1 MMTQNNM
8 LEWDQLSM
16 KQRAAFIRNAVA
28 RGIYNV
34 EDIVQDYNE
43 FRKGGPMETP
53 IYEDLPKMLRKAGLD
68 IKVTSGYR
76 PAGAAGKAGSKSW
89 HPRHGAVDIVPQGNT
104 TFEDIENVLHNNP
117 AIRQYM
123 LSHNFGLID
132 ESGRTPESKLTMKKT
147 GATGAH
153 FHIGKDSKY
162 AALYKQRVGAAQPEG
177 DSGKTVYFT
186 NSFLPLEQPTQQ
198 VQVQRIVTPEEILQN
213 VTIPEPIKPDDDIQ
227 ATVEIPEVEV
237 IGHQPQVN
245 PLTILSQIQES
256 APTPLV
262 LEPYQIPQIQN
273 KVNEIATQRTSFLQ
287 KDLEDRLLAEERRRR
302 LGYSYRDGSIQDD
315 IEQMQFL
322 RNMSANGGNLYGL
335 GGNTVKELVD
345 ALYLNNPRE
354 EYLGEP
360 SHHYDFTQSEEWANA
375 HGYYPDARGHR
386 DDRVKKPAHPSH
398 PSRGIWDGDKFILTD
413 VGMQNP
419 NYILFGLNDGGQ
431 DPQATLIYGNGVVL
445 PEFTVTPK
453 GNYIENPY
461 DNIRIHYKAL
471 GGPTDDNDPAT
482 KDWEHRREHQEVYP
496 MYQRTQKDEEYWRE
510 KQARNAQAAEEL
522 NRKKGVVMSAL
533 EEQAN
538 STPFTGEGYKQAVDD
553 QRQRALDK
561 AKDFEKGARAVVT
574 AAELGLSGASLLGAY
589 ANWKNW
595 ANAASLTKRGIANL
609 LQKAQAPMQ
618 EAGALIDGY
627 QTMDALGNNE
637 FDAYY
642 NGASG
647 VLGVAGT
654 IGASDIF
661 RGRYPMID
669 RLLDTSG
676 IIQNTGDFIKFG
688 YDTANGKDNGGS
700 LNIILDT
707 NSYGGG
713 GLMPGINIPAV
724 AKNLY
729 NKAKDRLYRTII
741 PQGYHLGRAAKEFIK
756 GDTRDFSKF
765 TPAENEVWAR
775 YLGVPYEG
783 ESNFEKAIYTP
794 TKGGATYDDVIKF
807 KDESQIL
814 SDEALRQLL
823 NNQMLTGKNTMLVEG
838 NESGLGT
845 YTLSLGEDEN
855 GKYISYYD
863 DWDINPTR
871 GLSAKYK
878 IPIIEQIGDV
888 VPGSN
893 PFTVYG
899 RRYYTDEDL
908 RRVIER

>member
-43 FRKGGPMETP
+43 FRKGGPIETP

-76 PAGAAGKAGSKSW
+76 PAGTVGNAGQRSW
-89 HPRHGAVDIVPQGNT
+89 HHRHGAVDIVPQGNT

-132 ESGRTPESKLTMKKT
+132 ESGRTAESKATMKKT

-162 AALYKQRVGAAQPEG
+162 AALYRQRVGAAQPEG
-177 DSGKTVYFT
+177 DRGKTVYFT
-186 NSFLPLEQPTQQ
+186 NPFLPLEQPTQQ
-198 VQVQRIVTPEEILQN
+198 AQIQRTVTPEDILQN
-213 VTIPEPIKPDDDIQ
+213 VTIPEPIKPDEDIQ
-227 ATVEIPEVEV
+227 VTAEIPEVEV

-273 KVNEIATQRTSFLQ
+273 KVNEIATQRNSFLQ

-302 LGYSYRDGSIQDD
+302 LGYSYRDNSIEDD
-315 IEQMQFL
+315 IKQMQFL
-322 RNMSANGGNLYGL
+322 RNMSANGGNLYDE
-335 GGNTVKELVD
+335 GGGTNQLAPWLALNNIDYEVIPDTTFTRDKTGAGSIEYFSAEYPEGITYPNGYHKTHPIPGKDVILFNPNDNDAQDIRLD
-345 ALYLNNPRE
+345 ALHIMPKDATYDALNTLYRDAALNSDVAYNAKLRYE
-354 EYLGEP
+354 EDAKKYGKENIDSYEQYFNNEADGLLRNMFIEGTPE
-360 SHHYDFTQSEEWANA
+360 YIQSKR
-375 HGYYPDARGHR
+375 YYPNKAELRGWNNQLLPYIDA
-386 DDRVKKPAHPSH
+386 
-398 PSRGIWDGDKFILTD
+398 I
-413 VGMQNP
+413 QN
-419 NYILFGLNDGGQ
+419 YLETGQ
-431 DPQATLIYGNGVVL
+431 RPTNVL
-445 PEFTVTPK
+445 PEV
-453 GNYIENPY
+453 
-461 DNIRIHYKAL
+461 
-471 GGPTDDNDPAT
+471 
-482 KDWEHRREHQEVYP
+482 
-496 MYQRTQKDEEYWRE
+496 
-510 KQARNAQAAEEL
+510 
-522 NRKKGVVMSAL
+522 
-533 EEQAN
+533 
-538 STPFTGEGYKQAVDD
+538 
-553 QRQRALDK
+553 
-561 AKDFEKGARAVVT
+561 VVT
-574 AAELGLSGASLLGAY
+574 GNRHNNG
-589 ANWKNW
+589 
-595 ANAASLTKRGIANL
+595 
-609 LQKAQAPMQ
+609 
-618 EAGALIDGY
+618 GAL
-627 QTMDALGNNE
+627 
-637 FDAYY
+637 
-642 NGASG
+642 
-647 VLGVAGT
+647 
-654 IGASDIF
+654 
-661 RGRYPMID
+661 
-669 RLLDTSG
+669 
-676 IIQNTGDFIKFG
+676 
-688 YDTANGKDNGGS
+688 
-700 LNIILDT
+700 NILLDT

-713 GLMPGINIPAV
+713 GGLIPGINIPVV

-729 NKAKDRLYRTII
+729 NKAKDRLYRTIT

-756 GDTRDFSKF
+756 GDTRDFTKF

-775 YLGVPYEG
+775 YLGVPYDG
-783 ESNFEKAIYTP
+783 ESSFEKAIYTP

-814 SDEALRQLL
+814 SDDAIRQLL
-823 NNQMLTGKNTMLVEG
+823 QNQMLTGKNTLLVKG

-878 IPIIEQIGDV
+878 IPLLDQIGDV
-888 VPGSN
+888 VPKSN

-899 RRYYTDEDL
+899 RRYYTDDDL
-908 RRVIER
+908 RRIIER

>member
-53 IYEDLPKMLRKAGLD
+53 IYEDLPKMLRKAGLN

-76 PAGAAGKAGSKSW
+76 PAGTVGTAGQRSW
-89 HPRHGAVDIVPQGNT
+89 HHRHGAVDIVPQGNT

-162 AALYKQRVGAAQPEG
+162 AALYRQRVGAAQPEG
-177 DSGKTVYFT
+177 DRGKTVYFT
-186 NSFLPLEQPTQQ
+186 NPFLPLEQPAQQ
-198 VQVQRIVTPEEILQN
+198 AQVQRTATPEEILQS
-213 VTIPEPIKPDDDIQ
+213 VVIPEPIKPDEDIQ
-227 ATVEIPEVEV
+227 ATAELPEVEV
-237 IGHQPQVN
+237 IGHQPKVN

-256 APTPLV
+256 APTPLA
-262 LEPYQIPQIQN
+262 LESYQIPQIQN
-273 KVNEIATQRTSFLQ
+273 KVNEIATERNSFLQ

-335 GGNTVKELVD
+335 GGDTVKELVD
-345 ALYLNNPRE
+345 AIYQNNLRE

-360 SHHYDFTQSEEWANA
+360 SHHYDFTQSEEWANE

-419 NYILFGLNDGGQ
+419 NYTLFGLNDGGQ
-431 DPQATLIYGNGVVL
+431 DPQATLIYDNGVVL

-461 DNIRIHYKAL
+461 DNIRIHYY
-471 GGPTDDNDPAT
+471 G
-482 KDWEHRREHQEVYP
+482 
-496 MYQRTQKDEEYWRE
+496 
-510 KQARNAQAAEEL
+510 
-522 NRKKGVVMSAL
+522 
-533 EEQAN
+533 
-538 STPFTGEGYKQAVDD
+538 
-553 QRQRALDK
+553 
-561 AKDFEKGARAVVT
+561 
-574 AAELGLSGASLLGAY
+574 
-589 ANWKNW
+589 
-595 ANAASLTKRGIANL
+595 
-609 LQKAQAPMQ
+609 
-618 EAGALIDGY
+618 
-627 QTMDALGNNE
+627 
-637 FDAYY
+637 
-642 NGASG
+642 
-647 VLGVAGT
+647 
-654 IGASDIF
+654 
-661 RGRYPMID
+661 
-669 RLLDTSG
+669 
-676 IIQNTGDFIKFG
+676 
-688 YDTANGKDNGGS
+688 
-700 LNIILDT
+700 
-707 NSYGGG
+707 GGG
-713 GLMPGINIPAV
+713 GLMPIINVPAV

-729 NKAKDRLYRTII
+729 NKAKDRLYRTIT

-783 ESNFEKAIYTP
+783 ESSFEKAIYAP

-814 SDEALRQLL
+814 SDDVLRQLL
-823 NNQMLTGKNTMLVEG
+823 QNQMKTGKNTMLVEG

-871 GLSAKYK
+871 GISAKYN
-878 IPIIEQIGDV
+878 IPIINQIGDI

>member
-1 MMTQNNM
+1 MMTQNNI

-43 FRKGGPMETP
+43 FRKGGPIETP

-76 PAGAAGKAGSKSW
+76 PAGTVGTAGQRSW
-89 HPRHGAVDIVPQGNT
+89 HHRHGAVDIVPQGNT

-117 AIRQYM
+117 AVRQYM

-162 AALYKQRVGAAQPEG
+162 AALYRQRVGAAQPEG
-177 DSGKTVYFT
+177 DRGKTVYFT
-186 NSFLPLEQPTQQ
+186 NPFLPLEQPTQQ
-198 VQVQRIVTPEEILQN
+198 VQVQRTVTPEEILQN

-273 KVNEIATQRTSFLQ
+273 RVNEIATQRNSFLQ
-287 KDLEDRLLAEERRRR
+287 KDLEDRLLAEERRKR

-322 RNMSANGGNLYGL
+322 RNMSANGGNLYDE
-335 GGNTVKELVD
+335 GGDTNQL
-345 ALYLNNPRE
+345 APWLALNNIDYEVIPDTTFTRDKTGAGSI
-354 EYLGEP
+354 EYFPAEYPEGITYP
-360 SHHYDFTQSEEWANA
+360 N
-375 HGYYPDARGHR
+375 GYHR
-386 DDRVKKPAHPSH
+386 AHPI
-398 PSRGIWDGDKFILTD
+398 PGKD
-413 VGMQNP
+413 V
-419 NYILFGLNDGGQ
+419 ILF
-431 DPQATLIYGNGVVL
+431 
-445 PEFTVTPK
+445 
-453 GNYIENPY
+453 NPY
-461 DNIRIHYKAL
+461 DNDPQDIRLDAL
-471 GGPTDDNDPAT
+471 HIMPKDATYDVLNTLYRNAALNSDVAYNAKLRYEEDAKKYGTENIDSYEQYFNNEADGLLRNMFIEGTPEYIQSKRYYPNKVELRSWNNQLLPYIDAIQNYLETGQRPTNVLPEVIVTGNRHNNGGP
-482 KDWEHRREHQEVYP
+482 
-496 MYQRTQKDEEYWRE
+496 
-510 KQARNAQAAEEL
+510 
-522 NRKKGVVMSAL
+522 
-533 EEQAN
+533 
-538 STPFTGEGYKQAVDD
+538 
-553 QRQRALDK
+553 
-561 AKDFEKGARAVVT
+561 
-574 AAELGLSGASLLGAY
+574 
-589 ANWKNW
+589 
-595 ANAASLTKRGIANL
+595 
-609 LQKAQAPMQ
+609 
-618 EAGALIDGY
+618 
-627 QTMDALGNNE
+627 
-637 FDAYY
+637 
-642 NGASG
+642 
-647 VLGVAGT
+647 
-654 IGASDIF
+654 
-661 RGRYPMID
+661 
-669 RLLDTSG
+669 
-676 IIQNTGDFIKFG
+676 
-688 YDTANGKDNGGS
+688 

-729 NKAKDRLYRTII
+729 NKAKDRLYRTIT

-756 GDTRDFSKF
+756 GDTRDFNKF

-783 ESNFEKAIYTP
+783 ESSFEKAIYTP

-814 SDEALRQLL
+814 SDDVLRQLL
-823 NNQMLTGKNTMLVEG
+823 QNQMKTGKNTMLVEG

-871 GLSAKYK
+871 GISAKYN
-878 IPIIEQIGDV
+878 IPIINQIGDI

>member
-76 PAGAAGKAGSKSW
+76 PAGTVGNAGQRSW
-89 HPRHGAVDIVPQGNT
+89 HHRHGAVDIVPQGNT

-162 AALYKQRVGAAQPEG
+162 AALYRQRVGAAQPEG
-177 DSGKTVYFT
+177 DRGKTVYFT
-186 NSFLPLEQPTQQ
+186 NPFLPLEQPAQQ
-198 VQVQRIVTPEEILQN
+198 AQVQRTVTPEEILQN

-227 ATVEIPEVEV
+227 ATAELPEVEV
-237 IGHQPQVN
+237 IGHQPQVD

-256 APTPLV
+256 APAPLA

-273 KVNEIATQRTSFLQ
+273 KVNEIATERNSFLQ
-287 KDLEDRLLAEERRRR
+287 KDLEDRILAEERRRR
-302 LGYSYRDGSIQDD
+302 LGYSYRDNSIEDD
-315 IEQMQFL
+315 IKQMQFL
-322 RNMSANGGNLYGL
+322 RNMSANGGSLSDSDYYDIMER
-335 GGNTVKELVD
+335 VAKE
-345 ALYLNNPRE
+345 NNERWNQLRAQEGAPLLSIEE
-354 EYLGEP
+354 EYLRILNDNA
-360 SHHYDFTQSEEWANA
+360 YDYRGYYNKYPQSRANA
-375 HGYYPDARGHR
+375 DTHWTDEFKTAFHPTFSIESGYSG
-386 DDRVKKPAHPSH
+386 KKS
-398 PSRGIWDGDKFILTD
+398 
-413 VGMQNP
+413 QYNP
-419 NYILFGLNDGGQ
+419 NGY
-431 DPQATLIYGNGVVL
+431 
-445 PEFTVTPK
+445 
-453 GNYIENPY
+453 
-461 DNIRIHYKAL
+461 L
-471 GGPTDDNDPAT
+471 GGVWLKNGQFVPTF
-482 KDWEHRREHQEVYP
+482 WQ
-496 MYQRTQKDEEYWRE
+496 
-510 KQARNAQAAEEL
+510 
-522 NRKKGVVMSAL
+522 
-533 EEQAN
+533 
-538 STPFTGEGYKQAVDD
+538 
-553 QRQRALDK
+553 
-561 AKDFEKGARAVVT
+561 
-574 AAELGLSGASLLGAY
+574 
-589 ANWKNW
+589 
-595 ANAASLTKRGIANL
+595 
-609 LQKAQAPMQ
+609 
-618 EAGALIDGY
+618 
-627 QTMDALGNNE
+627 
-637 FDAYY
+637 
-642 NGASG
+642 
-647 VLGVAGT
+647 
-654 IGASDIF
+654 
-661 RGRYPMID
+661 
-669 RLLDTSG
+669 
-676 IIQNTGDFIKFG
+676 QNMF
-688 YDTANGKDNGGS
+688 
-700 LNIILDT
+700 
-707 NSYGGG
+707 GGG
-713 GLMPGINIPAV
+713 GLMPIINVPAV

-729 NKAKDRLYRTII
+729 NKAKDRLYRTIT

-814 SDEALRQLL
+814 SDDVLRQLL
-823 NNQMLTGKNTMLVEG
+823 QNQMKTGKNTMLVEG

-878 IPIIEQIGDV
+878 IPLIEQIGDI

>member
-43 FRKGGPMETP
+43 FKKGGPVETP

-76 PAGAAGKAGSKSW
+76 PAGTVGNAGQRSW
-89 HPRHGAVDIVPQGNT
+89 HHRHGAVDIVPQGNT
-104 TFEDIENVLHNNP
+104 TFEDIENVLHNNT

-162 AALYKQRVGAAQPEG
+162 AALYRQRVGAAQPEG
-177 DSGKTVYFT
+177 DRGKTVYFT
-186 NSFLPLEQPTQQ
+186 NPFLPLEQPTQQ
-198 VQVQRIVTPEEILQN
+198 AQVQRTVTPEEILQN
-213 VTIPEPIKPDDDIQ
+213 VTIPEPIKPDEDIQ
-227 ATVEIPEVEV
+227 TTVETPEVEV

-256 APTPLV
+256 ASTPLA

-273 KVNEIATQRTSFLQ
+273 KVNEIATERNSFLQ

-322 RNMSANGGNLYGL
+322 RNMSANGGSLSDSDYYDIMER
-335 GGNTVKELVD
+335 VAKE
-345 ALYLNNPRE
+345 NNEKWNQLRAQEGAPLLSIEE
-354 EYLGEP
+354 EYLRILNDNA
-360 SHHYDFTQSEEWANA
+360 YDYRGYYDKYPQSRANA
-375 HGYYPDARGHR
+375 DTHWPDEFKTAYHPTFSVESGYSG
-386 DDRVKKPAHPSH
+386 KKS
-398 PSRGIWDGDKFILTD
+398 
-413 VGMQNP
+413 QYNP
-419 NYILFGLNDGGQ
+419 NGY
-431 DPQATLIYGNGVVL
+431 
-445 PEFTVTPK
+445 
-453 GNYIENPY
+453 
-461 DNIRIHYKAL
+461 L
-471 GGPTDDNDPAT
+471 GGVWLKNGQFVPTF
-482 KDWEHRREHQEVYP
+482 WQ
-496 MYQRTQKDEEYWRE
+496 
-510 KQARNAQAAEEL
+510 
-522 NRKKGVVMSAL
+522 
-533 EEQAN
+533 
-538 STPFTGEGYKQAVDD
+538 
-553 QRQRALDK
+553 
-561 AKDFEKGARAVVT
+561 
-574 AAELGLSGASLLGAY
+574 
-589 ANWKNW
+589 
-595 ANAASLTKRGIANL
+595 
-609 LQKAQAPMQ
+609 
-618 EAGALIDGY
+618 
-627 QTMDALGNNE
+627 
-637 FDAYY
+637 
-642 NGASG
+642 
-647 VLGVAGT
+647 
-654 IGASDIF
+654 
-661 RGRYPMID
+661 
-669 RLLDTSG
+669 
-676 IIQNTGDFIKFG
+676 QNMF
-688 YDTANGKDNGGS
+688 
-700 LNIILDT
+700 
-707 NSYGGG
+707 GGG
-713 GLMPGINIPAV
+713 GLMPIINVPAV
-724 AKNLY
+724 AKSLY
-729 NKAKDRLYRTII
+729 NKAKDRLYRTIT

-814 SDEALRQLL
+814 SDDVLRQLL
-823 NNQMLTGKNTMLVEG
+823 QNQMKTGKNTMLVEG

-878 IPIIEQIGDV
+878 IPIIDQIGDV

>member
-43 FRKGGPMETP
+43 FKKGGPVETP

-76 PAGAAGKAGSKSW
+76 PAGTIGTAGQRSW
-89 HPRHGAVDIVPQGNT
+89 HHRHGAVDIVPQGNT

-162 AALYKQRVGAAQPEG
+162 AALYRQRVGAAQPEG
-177 DSGKTVYFT
+177 DRGKTIYFT
-186 NSFLPLEQPTQQ
+186 NPFLPLEQPTQQ
-198 VQVQRIVTPEEILQN
+198 AQVQRTVTPEEILQS
-213 VTIPEPIKPDDDIQ
+213 VVIPEPIKPDEDIQ
-227 ATVEIPEVEV
+227 AVVEIPEVEV
-237 IGHQPQVN
+237 IGHQPQVD

-256 APTPLV
+256 APAPLA

-273 KVNEIATQRTSFLQ
+273 KVNEIATERNSFLQ
-287 KDLEDRLLAEERRRR
+287 KDLEDRILAEERRRR

-322 RNMSANGGNLYGL
+322 RNMSANGGKL
-335 GGNTVKELVD
+335 
-345 ALYLNNPRE
+345 
-354 EYLGEP
+354 
-360 SHHYDFTQSEEWANA
+360 
-375 HGYYPDARGHR
+375 
-386 DDRVKKPAHPSH
+386 
-398 PSRGIWDGDKFILTD
+398 
-413 VGMQNP
+413 
-419 NYILFGLNDGGQ
+419 
-431 DPQATLIYGNGVVL
+431 
-445 PEFTVTPK
+445 
-453 GNYIENPY
+453 
-461 DNIRIHYKAL
+461 
-471 GGPTDDNDPAT
+471 
-482 KDWEHRREHQEVYP
+482 
-496 MYQRTQKDEEYWRE
+496 
-510 KQARNAQAAEEL
+510 
-522 NRKKGVVMSAL
+522 
-533 EEQAN
+533 
-538 STPFTGEGYKQAVDD
+538 
-553 QRQRALDK
+553 
-561 AKDFEKGARAVVT
+561 
-574 AAELGLSGASLLGAY
+574 
-589 ANWKNW
+589 
-595 ANAASLTKRGIANL
+595 
-609 LQKAQAPMQ
+609 
-618 EAGALIDGY
+618 
-627 QTMDALGNNE
+627 
-637 FDAYY
+637 
-642 NGASG
+642 
-647 VLGVAGT
+647 
-654 IGASDIF
+654 
-661 RGRYPMID
+661 
-669 RLLDTSG
+669 
-676 IIQNTGDFIKFG
+676 
-688 YDTANGKDNGGS
+688 
-700 LNIILDT
+700 
-707 NSYGGG
+707 YGGG

-729 NKAKDRLYRTII
+729 NKAKDRLYRTIT

-783 ESNFEKAIYTP
+783 ESNFEKAIYSP

-814 SDEALRQLL
+814 SDNVLRQLL
-823 NNQMLTGKNTMLVEG
+823 QNQMKTGKNTMLVEG

-878 IPIIEQIGDV
+878 IPLIEQIGDV

>member
-43 FRKGGPMETP
+43 FRKGGPIETP

-76 PAGAAGKAGSKSW
+76 PAGTVGTAGQRSW
-89 HPRHGAVDIVPQGNT
+89 HHRHGAVDIVPQGNT

-162 AALYKQRVGAAQPEG
+162 AALYRQRVGAAQPEG
-177 DSGKTVYFT
+177 DRGKTVYFT
-186 NSFLPLEQPTQQ
+186 NPFLPLEQSIQQ
-198 VQVQRIVTPEEILQN
+198 AQIQRTVTPEEILQN
-213 VTIPEPIKPDDDIQ
+213 VNIPEPIKPDDDIQ
-227 ATVEIPEVEV
+227 ATAELPEVEV

-256 APTPLV
+256 APTPLA

-273 KVNEIATQRTSFLQ
+273 KVNEIATERNSFLQ

-302 LGYSYRDGSIQDD
+302 LGYSYRNSSIEDD
-315 IEQMQFL
+315 IKQMQFL
-322 RNMSANGGNLYGL
+322 RNMSANGGSLSDSDYYDIMERVARENNEKWNQLRAQEGAPL
-335 GGNTVKELVD
+335 LSVD
-345 ALYLNNPRE
+345 E
-354 EYLGEP
+354 EYLRILNDNA
-360 SHHYDFTQSEEWANA
+360 YDYRGYYNKYPQSRANA
-375 HGYYPDARGHR
+375 DTHWTDEFKTAFHPTFSIESRYSG
-386 DDRVKKPAHPSH
+386 KKS
-398 PSRGIWDGDKFILTD
+398 
-413 VGMQNP
+413 QYNP
-419 NYILFGLNDGGQ
+419 NGY
-431 DPQATLIYGNGVVL
+431 
-445 PEFTVTPK
+445 
-453 GNYIENPY
+453 
-461 DNIRIHYKAL
+461 L
-471 GGPTDDNDPAT
+471 GGVWLKNGQFVPTF
-482 KDWEHRREHQEVYP
+482 WQ
-496 MYQRTQKDEEYWRE
+496 
-510 KQARNAQAAEEL
+510 
-522 NRKKGVVMSAL
+522 
-533 EEQAN
+533 
-538 STPFTGEGYKQAVDD
+538 
-553 QRQRALDK
+553 
-561 AKDFEKGARAVVT
+561 
-574 AAELGLSGASLLGAY
+574 
-589 ANWKNW
+589 
-595 ANAASLTKRGIANL
+595 
-609 LQKAQAPMQ
+609 
-618 EAGALIDGY
+618 
-627 QTMDALGNNE
+627 
-637 FDAYY
+637 
-642 NGASG
+642 
-647 VLGVAGT
+647 
-654 IGASDIF
+654 
-661 RGRYPMID
+661 
-669 RLLDTSG
+669 
-676 IIQNTGDFIKFG
+676 QNMF
-688 YDTANGKDNGGS
+688 
-700 LNIILDT
+700 
-707 NSYGGG
+707 GGG
-713 GLMPGINIPAV
+713 GLMPVINIPAV

-729 NKAKDRLYRTII
+729 NKAKDRLYRTIT

-783 ESNFEKAIYTP
+783 ESSFEKAIYAP

-814 SDEALRQLL
+814 SDDVLRQLL
-823 NNQMLTGKNTMLVEG
+823 QNQMKTGKNTMLVEG

-871 GLSAKYK
+871 GISAKYN
-878 IPIIEQIGDV
+878 IPIINQIGDI

>member
-53 IYEDLPKMLRKAGLD
+53 IYEDLPKMLRKAGLN

-76 PAGAAGKAGSKSW
+76 PAGTVGNAGQRSW
-89 HPRHGAVDIVPQGNT
+89 HHRHGAVDIVPQGNT

-162 AALYKQRVGAAQPEG
+162 AALYRQRVGAAQPEG
-177 DSGKTVYFT
+177 DRGKTVYFT
-186 NSFLPLEQPTQQ
+186 NPFLPLEQPTQQ
-198 VQVQRIVTPEEILQN
+198 VQVQRTVTPEEILQN

-227 ATVEIPEVEV
+227 ATAELPEVEV

-256 APTPLV
+256 APTPLA
-262 LEPYQIPQIQN
+262 LEPYQIPQVQN
-273 KVNEIATQRTSFLQ
+273 KVNEIAIERNSFLQ

-302 LGYSYRDGSIQDD
+302 LGYSYRDSSIEDD
-315 IEQMQFL
+315 IKQIQFL
-322 RNMSANGGNLYGL
+322 RNMSANGGSLSDSDYYDIMERVARENNEKWNQLRAQEGAPL
-335 GGNTVKELVD
+335 LSVD
-345 ALYLNNPRE
+345 E
-354 EYLGEP
+354 EYLRILNDNA
-360 SHHYDFTQSEEWANA
+360 YDYRGYYNKYPQSRANA
-375 HGYYPDARGHR
+375 DTHWTDEFKTAFHPTFSMESRYSGKKSQYKPNGY
-386 DDRVKKPAHPSH
+386 
-398 PSRGIWDGDKFILTD
+398 
-413 VGMQNP
+413 
-419 NYILFGLNDGGQ
+419 
-431 DPQATLIYGNGVVL
+431 
-445 PEFTVTPK
+445 
-453 GNYIENPY
+453 
-461 DNIRIHYKAL
+461 L
-471 GGPTDDNDPAT
+471 GGVWLKNGQFVPTF
-482 KDWEHRREHQEVYP
+482 WQ
-496 MYQRTQKDEEYWRE
+496 
-510 KQARNAQAAEEL
+510 
-522 NRKKGVVMSAL
+522 
-533 EEQAN
+533 
-538 STPFTGEGYKQAVDD
+538 
-553 QRQRALDK
+553 
-561 AKDFEKGARAVVT
+561 
-574 AAELGLSGASLLGAY
+574 
-589 ANWKNW
+589 
-595 ANAASLTKRGIANL
+595 
-609 LQKAQAPMQ
+609 
-618 EAGALIDGY
+618 
-627 QTMDALGNNE
+627 
-637 FDAYY
+637 
-642 NGASG
+642 
-647 VLGVAGT
+647 
-654 IGASDIF
+654 
-661 RGRYPMID
+661 
-669 RLLDTSG
+669 
-676 IIQNTGDFIKFG
+676 QNMF
-688 YDTANGKDNGGS
+688 
-700 LNIILDT
+700 
-707 NSYGGG
+707 GGG
-713 GLMPGINIPAV
+713 GLMPVINIPAV

-729 NKAKDRLYRTII
+729 NKAKDRLYRTIT

-783 ESNFEKAIYTP
+783 ESNFEKAIYAP

-814 SDEALRQLL
+814 SDDVLRQLL
-823 NNQMLTGKNTMLVEG
+823 QNQMKTGKSTMLVEG

-871 GLSAKYK
+871 GISAKYK
-878 IPIIEQIGDV
+878 IPLIEQIGDI